1 MVDVVMN
8 NLDKIIEACKQMQ
21 VKRLYLFGSGSR
33 RFDFDYSDSDL
44 DFMFQF
50 INGKDGLPIAGYD
63 YFDLLFMLEEITG
76 RKIDLVAEERISNK
90 YFLESINK
98 DKIRIYEA

>member
-1 MVDVVMN
+1 MVDVVKD

-21 VKRLYLFGSGSR
+21 VKSLYLFGSGSR
-33 RFDFDYSDSDL
+33 TNGFDQNKSDL
-44 DFMFQF
+44 DFIFQF
-50 INGKDGLPIAGYD
+50 VNGRDGLPVAGYD
-63 YFDLLFMLEEITG
+63 YFDLLFALEEITG
-76 RKIDLVAEERISNK
+76 KKVDLVAEERISNK